1 MYAKELKLETK
12 SGRGITPV
20 KFLPSDNISLWA
32 ELHRLIG
39 SYESGNT
46 AVSNELTAVVDA
58 MRRKGLI
65 SIAQSKKLYRKLH

>member
-1 MYAKELKLETK
+1 MVLRLLSY
-12 SGRGITPV
+12 
-20 KFLPSDNISLWA
+20 PSDDESLWA

-46 AVSNELTAVVDA
+46 GVLNELSAVVDV

-65 SIAQSKKLYRKLH
+65 SIDQSKKLYRMLH